1 MLTEE
6 NRKKKLE
13 MIYEE
18 EKMERE
24 RKAKLNLD
32 VYVEQE
38 IREEME
44 VEVVEVKTKEK
55 KIPSNPLW
63 QSILQIDKIHPPSV
77 PAPALAQVS
86 VKE

>member
-1 MLTEE
+1 
-6 NRKKKLE
+6 
-13 MIYEE
+13 
-18 EKMERE
+18 MERE

-38 IREEME
+38 IREEMD

-63 QSILQIDKIHPPSV
+63 QSILQIDKVPPPSV
-77 PAPALAQVS
+77 PAPVLAQVS
-86 VKE
+86 VKQ